1 MFEKSKFVV
10 LIKNWVKEYFCISLK
25 FKDDKISSNTFHA
38 HLYASNEEMYIQI
51 IDNEVGSQI
60 DRYFTMSKGALGLFE
75 DNFEITETEISLFF
89 DESRIYK
96 VTSFQTDTQNTF
108 FTIYVSK
115 IALIFPN
122 KHKEFINEGKAF
134 LNKNGLKAVNTF
146 YSFFAN
152 YNDKNEFSISRM
164 QGMED
169 FYKTKQIS
177 FRPELEFTNNE
188 KRGSEEF
195 TVKKI
200 PTINY
205 QFVNLDFEL
214 TKKTLQIICNF
225 LSFCFGIRIIFEK
238 LTYRTEEEIF
248 IYRDT
253 SPNNKTFVSDFS
265 TIFYHLEKNY
275 NIQKILKT
283 DWHVNYL
290 AKEKQFNKSID
301 NYLHSREVGLTAS
314 FLLLFNI
321 IEVFNTKQEIEKFE
335 FKESK
340 EENFN
345 KAFEIFSKSL
355 KNDKDSVLLKDKW
368 NGLINRIEIKPLK
381 SPLEETLRLNSINP
395 LDFGHSFGKLKKT
408 RDKLTH
414 GSVSSIKEKEL
425 KSQIF
430 CLRKITSRLILAN
443 LGLKSD
449 LKKAI

>member
-1 MFEKSKFVV
+1 M
-10 LIKNWVKEYFCISLK
+10 KEYFCINLK
-25 FKDDKISSNTFHA
+25 FKNDEISSKTFHA
-38 HLYASNEEMYIQI
+38 HLYASDEEMYIQI

-75 DNFEITETEISLFF
+75 DNFEIAETEIALFF
-89 DESRIYK
+89 DKSRIYK

-108 FTIYVSK
+108 FTIYLSK

-134 LNKNGLKAVNTF
+134 LNKNGLKAVNIF
-146 YSFFAN
+146 YSFFTN
-152 YNDKNEFSISRM
+152 FKDKNEFSISRM
-164 QGMED
+164 KGMED
-169 FYKTKQIS
+169 FYETNKIS

-195 TVKKI
+195 TIRRI
-200 PTINY
+200 PTLNY
-205 QFVNLDFEL
+205 RFVDLDFEQ
-214 TKKTLQIICNF
+214 TKKVLEIICSF

-238 LTYRTEEEIF
+238 LTYTTEEEIF

-265 TIFYHLEKNY
+265 TVFYHLEKNY

-283 DWHVNYL
+283 DWYTKYL

-321 IEVFNTKQEIEKFE
+321 IEIFNIKQEIEKFE

-340 EENFN
+340 EEDFN
-345 KAFEIFSKSL
+345 KAFELLSRSL
-355 KNDKDSVLLKDKW
+355 KNDKDSILLKDKW

-381 SPLEETLRLNSINP
+381 SPLEETLRRNSINP
-395 LDFGHSFGKLKKT
+395 LDFGYSFGKLKKT
-408 RDKLTH
+408 RDRLTH
-414 GSVSSIKEKEL
+414 GSVSSIKEKDL

-430 CLRKITSRLILAN
+430 CLRKIASRLILAN

-449 LKKAI
+449 LKNAI